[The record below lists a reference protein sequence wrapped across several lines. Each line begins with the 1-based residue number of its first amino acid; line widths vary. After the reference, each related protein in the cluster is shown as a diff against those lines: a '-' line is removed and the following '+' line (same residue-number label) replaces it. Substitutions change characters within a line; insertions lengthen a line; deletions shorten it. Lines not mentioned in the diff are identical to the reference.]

1 MILITNLRP
10 IDESFNHISFLI
22 FVVFIIVLLYFLPS
36 LRNQH
41 AKVRKIS
48 DVTKSF
54 GQNVLQNIKYAK
66 NNDKSAL
73 SLKLLA

>member
-1 MILITNLRP
+1 
-10 IDESFNHISFLI
+10 
-22 FVVFIIVLLYFLPS
+22 LPS
-36 LRNQH
+36 VRNQH

>member
-1 MILITNLRP
+1 M
-10 IDESFNHISFLI
+10 FF
-22 FVVFIIVLLYFLPS
+22 VFIIVLLYFLPS

-54 GQNVLQNIKYAK
+54 WQNVLQNIKYDK
-66 NNDKSAL
+66 NYNKYSL

>member
-1 MILITNLRP
+1 M
-10 IDESFNHISFLI
+10 FF
-22 FVVFIIVLLYFLPS
+22 VFIIVLLYFLPS
-36 LRNQH
+36 SRNQH
-41 AKVRKIS
+41 AKVQKIS

-66 NNDKSAL
+66 NFNKYSV